1 MIHWQHRAILA
12 PILVAALA
20 PFALSGCLGK
30 PEIED
35 RWTRLDINDVAIE
48 SASASWGQP
57 VVVHARGSI
66 TYRTIQT
73 GAVAMELRHSP
84 SVLYDQ
90 VALTPD
96 SPRLDRLHDVSRVL
110 AESQV
115 LASETVPVTGFDH
128 LIQDLDF
135 ELEAMLPANDGGSIF
150 LIFYFGEEQEEEVA
164 PGEIVTFV
172 DPAEF
177 EAEQILPDG
186 FELVPEVP

>member
-1 MIHWQHRAILA
+1 MVQTRMKLLFA
-12 PILVAALA
+12 V
-20 PFALSGCLGK
+20 FALGISGCLQE

-35 RWTRLDINDVAIE
+35 RWTRLDINDVDIE
-48 SASASWGQP
+48 SGLASWGQP
-57 VVVHARGSI
+57 VVVRARGSI

-110 AESQV
+110 AESEV
-115 LASETVPVTGFDH
+115 LATASVPVTGFDH
-128 LIQDLDF
+128 LIQDLEF
-135 ELEAMLPANDGGSIF
+135 ELEASLPANDGGSVF
-150 LIFYFGEEQEEEVA
+150 LVFYFGEEQEEEVA
-164 PGEIVTFV
+164 PDEVVTFV

-177 EAEQILPDG
+177 EAEHILPDG
-186 FELVPEVP
+186 LELVPEGP